1 MSNQILTSIFAQL
14 TQLATMSQ
22 FEDYIKSYQNS
33 TRTQSILAI
42 SRGIVLVTP
51 LSASCIEFLIRT
63 LELLPSLFHQVALH
77 EELELIIVKFLR
89 DYSKVV
95 FFVIEV

>member
-1 MSNQILTSIFAQL
+1 MYNQMLATIFSQL
-14 TQLATMSQ
+14 TQLASMSQ

-33 TRTQSILAI
+33 IRTQSILAI

-51 LSASCIEFLIRT
+51 LSASCIEFLTRA
-63 LELLPSLFHQVALH
+63 LKLLPSLFHQIALH
-77 EELELIIVKFLR
+77 DELELIIFKFLH

-95 FFVIEV
+95 LFINKV